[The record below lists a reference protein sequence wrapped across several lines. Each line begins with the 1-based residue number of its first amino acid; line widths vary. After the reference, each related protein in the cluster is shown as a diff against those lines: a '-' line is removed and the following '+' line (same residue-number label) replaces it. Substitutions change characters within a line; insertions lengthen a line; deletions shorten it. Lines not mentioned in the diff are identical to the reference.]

1 MALRHGGMKRN
12 GDHVVAQSDPT
23 RSKVENDTEVTPS
36 NFRCAY

>member
-12 GDHVVAQSDPT
+12 GDHVAQRDAT
-23 RSKVENDTEVTPS
+23 RSMVENDTEVTPS